1 LLLEYPSKLLNTTLQ
16 CVFASVQS
24 FAVALV
30 LERDFSRWKL
40 AGAVSLA
47 GVLFTVKTYA
57 HHRAVRL
64 VH

>member
-1 LLLEYPSKLLNTTLQ
+1 
-16 CVFASVQS
+16 VFASVQS